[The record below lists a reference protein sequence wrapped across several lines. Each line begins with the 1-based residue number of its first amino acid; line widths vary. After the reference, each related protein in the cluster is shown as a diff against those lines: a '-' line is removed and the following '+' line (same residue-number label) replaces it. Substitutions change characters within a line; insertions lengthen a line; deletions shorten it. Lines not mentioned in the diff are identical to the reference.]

1 VTTST
6 GIRLDPG
13 ASIDLPTTKLIQGIT
28 AAAYT
33 AAGEDD
39 KTHYVEFHD

>member
-1 VTTST
+1 V
-6 GIRLDPG
+6 
-13 ASIDLPTTKLIQGIT
+13 QGIT

-39 KTHYVEFHD
+39 KVHYIAEVSA